1 MFTNNFNFEFIARVK
16 SGPNSINNIY
26 QLFKEKSYKNVG
38 LVLDENLYKN
48 SGYIKN
54 FLKQF
59 RNEKILKK

>member
-26 QLFKEKSYKNVG
+26 QLFKEKSYKNVR